1 MRKIVLGVLLVVAL
15 STVNAQ
21 SHEAQQLLL
30 NWEKL
35 SQFKKILQNMYDGY
49 KILHKGY
56 TAIKDISEGNFSLH
70 KTFLDRLLEVSPIV
84 RKYQRV
90 SDIISYQFMIVNEY
104 KTAFKQ
110 FKEAGTFSPDEIT
123 HIGKVYANL
132 LKKSGES
139 LDELLMVITAGEL
152 RMSDD
157 DRLNAIDR
165 IYSSIEEQA
174 TFLKQFN
181 SNTALLAMQRK
192 GERTEI
198 DLSKKLYGL
207 PK

>member
-1 MRKIVLGVLLVVAL
+1 MRRIVLCVLLGVAIG
-15 STVNAQ
+15 SVNAQ

-56 TAIKDISEGNFSLH
+56 TTIKDISEGNFSLH
-70 KTFLDRLLEVSPIV
+70 KTFLDRLLEVSPFV

-90 SDIISYQFMIVNEY
+90 SDIIRYQLMIVNEY

-110 FKEAGTFSPDEIT
+110 FKEEGTFSPEEIVY
-123 HIGKVYANL
+123 IGKVYASL

-157 DRLNAIDR
+157 ERLAAIDR

-174 TFLKQFN
+174 AFIKQFN
-181 SNTALLAMQRK
+181 SDNALLAMQRK

-198 DLSKKLYGL
+198 DLSKRLYGL

>member
-1 MRKIVLGVLLVVAL
+1 MRRVVLGVLLVVAI

-56 TAIKDISEGNFSLH
+56 TTIKHISEGNFSLH
-70 KTFLDRLLEVSPIV
+70 KTFLDRLLEVNPIV
-84 RKYQRV
+84 RKYGRI
-90 SDIISYQFMIVNEY
+90 SDIIRYQFMIVSEY
-104 KTAFKQ
+104 KAAFKQ
-110 FKEAGTFSPDEIT
+110 FKDEGAFSPEEIVY
-123 HIGKVYANL
+123 IGKVYANL

-157 DRLNAIDR
+157 ERLEAIDR

-174 TFLKQFN
+174 AFLKQFN
-181 SNTALLAMQRK
+181 SDTALLAMQRK

-198 DLSKKLYGL
+198 ELSKKLYGL

>member
-1 MRKIVLGVLLVVAL
+1 MKKIVFCFLLIVKISSVR
-15 STVNAQ
+15 AQ

-56 TAIKDISEGNFSLH
+56 TTIKDISEGNFTLH
-70 KTFLDRLLEVSPIV
+70 QTFLDRLLEVSPIV
-84 RKYQRV
+84 KKYKRV
-90 SDIISYQFMIVNEY
+90 SDIIRYQLMIVNEY

-110 FKEAGTFSPDEIT
+110 FKEEEAFSPNEIEYM
-123 HIGKVYANL
+123 GKVYANL
-132 LKKSGES
+132 LRKSSES
-139 LDELLMVITAGEL
+139 LEELLMVITAGEL

-157 DRLNAIDR
+157 ERLGAIDR

-174 TFLKQFN
+174 AFLKEFN
-181 SNTALLAMQRK
+181 SDTGLLALQRK
-192 GERTEI
+192 SERTEV
-198 DLSKKLYGL
+198 DLSKRLHGL

>member
-1 MRKIVLGVLLVVAL
+1 MCVLLAVAIG
-15 STVNAQ
+15 SVNAQ

-56 TAIKDISEGNFSLH
+56 TTIKDISEGNFSLH
-70 KTFLDRLLEVSPIV
+70 KTFLDRLLEVSSIV

-90 SDIISYQFMIVNEY
+90 SDIIRYQVMIVSEY

-110 FKEAGTFSPDEIT
+110 FKAEGAFSPEEIAY
-123 HIGKVYANL
+123 IGKVYANL
-132 LKKSGES
+132 LKKNSES

-157 DRLNAIDR
+157 ERLAAIDR

-174 TFLKQFN
+174 AFLKQFN
-181 SNTALLAMQRK
+181 IDTALLAMQRI

>member
-1 MRKIVLGVLLVVAL
+1 MKKIILSFLLTVTIGV
-15 STVNAQ
+15 VNAQ

-56 TAIKDISEGNFSLH
+56 TTIKDISEGNFSLH

-84 RKYQRV
+84 KKYKRV
-90 SDIISYQFMIVNEY
+90 SDIIRYQLMIINEY

-110 FKEAGTFSPDEIT
+110 FKEEGSFSPDEIEYM
-123 HIGKVYANL
+123 GKVYLNL
-132 LKKSGES
+132 LTKSSES

-157 DRLNAIDR
+157 ERLGAIDR

-174 TFLKQFN
+174 AFLKEFN
-181 SNTALLAMQRK
+181 SDTGLLALQRK
-192 GERTEI
+192 AERAEI
-198 DLSKKLYGL
+198 DFSKRLHGL

>member
-1 MRKIVLGVLLVVAL
+1 MKRFVVCFLFVLAFGNVH
-15 STVNAQ
+15 AQ

-56 TAIKDISEGNFSLH
+56 TTIKDLSEGNFRLH
-70 KTFLDRLLEVSPIV
+70 KTFLDRLLDVSPLV
-84 RKYQRV
+84 KRYQRV
-90 SDIISYQFMIVNEY
+90 SDIIRYQLMIVNEY

-110 FKEAGTFSPDEIT
+110 FKEEGSFSPEEIAYME
-123 HIGKVYANL
+123 KVYANL
-132 LKKSGES
+132 LKRSGES
-139 LDELLMVITAGEL
+139 LDELLMVLTAGAL

-157 DRLNAIDR
+157 ERLGAIDR
-165 IYSSIEEQA
+165 IYVSVEEQVA
-174 TFLKQFN
+174 FLKQFN
-181 SNTALLAMQRK
+181 IDTAFLAMQRK
-192 GERTEI
+192 GERAEM
-198 DLSKKLYGL
+198 DLSKRLYGL

>member
-1 MRKIVLGVLLVVAL
+1 MKKIVFCFLLMVTIHSV
-15 STVNAQ
+15 SAQ

-56 TAIKDISEGNFSLH
+56 TTIKDVSEGNFSLH
-70 KTFLDRLLEVSPIV
+70 RTFLDRLLEVSPIV
-84 RKYQRV
+84 KKYKRV
-90 SDIISYQFMIVNEY
+90 SDIIRYQLMIVNEY
-104 KTAFKQ
+104 KMAFKQ
-110 FKEAGTFSPDEIT
+110 FKEEGSFSPDEIEYM
-123 HIGKVYANL
+123 GKVYANL

-139 LDELLMVITAGEL
+139 LDELLMVITSGEL

-157 DRLNAIDR
+157 ERLGAIDR

-174 TFLKQFN
+174 TFLKKFN
-181 SNTALLAMQRK
+181 SDTGVMALQRK
-192 GERTEI
+192 SERTEI
-198 DLSKKLYGL
+198 ELSKRLHGL

>member
-1 MRKIVLGVLLVVAL
+1 MKKVVFCFLLMVVIG
-15 STVNAQ
+15 SVHAQ

-56 TAIKDISEGNFSLH
+56 TTIKDISEGNFSLH

-84 RKYQRV
+84 KKYKRV
-90 SDIISYQFMIVNEY
+90 SDIIRYQIMIVNEY
-104 KTAFKQ
+104 KKAFKQ
-110 FKEAGTFSPDEIT
+110 FKDEGSFSPDEIEYM
-123 HIGKVYANL
+123 GKVYANL
-132 LKKSGES
+132 LQKSSES

-157 DRLNAIDR
+157 ERLGAIDR

-174 TFLKQFN
+174 AFLKEFN
-181 SNTALLAMQRK
+181 SDTGLLALQRRA
-192 GERTEI
+192 ERAET
-198 DLSKKLYGL
+198 DLSKRLYSL